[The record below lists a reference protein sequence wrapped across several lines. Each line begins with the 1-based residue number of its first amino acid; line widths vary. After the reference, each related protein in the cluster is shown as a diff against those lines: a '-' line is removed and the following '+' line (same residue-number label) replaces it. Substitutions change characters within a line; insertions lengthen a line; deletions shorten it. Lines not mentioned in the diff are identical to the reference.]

1 MELLLTFRPE
11 QLFEHFIGR
20 RDDLGC
26 GRKSPLHHDHLG
38 ELLPDID
45 GRLLQ
50 RGLTD
55 SATTPRMSA
64 FGGKAEVIQGVA
76 ECPLIANSGHSA
88 LPLLLFIDHS
98 FDRMRSGKWA
108 KWKMSAEL

>member
-1 MELLLTFRPE
+1 MAAKPKAVKSLAPKGWTRYRRWIADTGPGGLGRWVVELLLTFRPE

-55 SATTPRMSA
+55 SAT
-64 FGGKAEVIQGVA
+64 
-76 ECPLIANSGHSA
+76 
-88 LPLLLFIDHS
+88 
-98 FDRMRSGKWA
+98 
-108 KWKMSAEL
+108 

>member
-55 SATTPRMSA
+55 CATTPRMSA
-64 FGGKAEVIQGVA
+64 FGGKADVIQGVA

-98 FDRMRSGKWA
+98 FDSMRSGK
-108 KWKMSAEL
+108 